1 MNTFGIKALQTNPS
15 LLTKSFEAGEYS
27 LITKHGNPIG
37 LAIGFDTLLIDEGLK
52 RFLAIKA
59 FANGDLSLG
68 ELARCLGESREAAMR
83 TLDALGIPIA
93 DYDFAEDLKTLEALG
108 L

>member
-37 LAIGFDTLLIDEGLK
+37 LAIGFDALVIDEGLK
-52 RFLAIKA
+52 RFLALKA
-59 FANGDLSLG
+59 FAAGDLSLG
-68 ELARCLGESREAAMR
+68 ELARSLVQDRETTMM

-93 DYDFAEDLKTLEALG
+93 DYDFSEDLKTLGALG